1 LALTIRLERYGATNR
16 PTYRVVVAERSAQR
30 DGKVVEEIGHYNP
43 RTEPST
49 MEVNSEAAR
58 RWMEK
63 GALPSGAVRNI
74 FKKLGIV

>member
-1 LALTIRLERYGATNR
+1 MALTIRLKRYGATNR
-16 PTYRVVVAERSAQR
+16 PTYRVVVAEKSAKR

-43 RTEPST
+43 RTEPSE
-49 MEVNSEAAR
+49 MEVNAEAAR

-63 GALPSGAVRNI
+63 GALPSATVRNI

>member
-1 LALTIRLERYGATNR
+1 LALTIRLKRYGARNQ
-16 PTYRVVVAERSAQR
+16 PTYRVVVAERSAKR

-49 MEVNSEAAR
+49 MVVDSEAAR
-58 RWMEK
+58 RWMER
-63 GALPSGAVRNI
+63 GALPSETVRNI